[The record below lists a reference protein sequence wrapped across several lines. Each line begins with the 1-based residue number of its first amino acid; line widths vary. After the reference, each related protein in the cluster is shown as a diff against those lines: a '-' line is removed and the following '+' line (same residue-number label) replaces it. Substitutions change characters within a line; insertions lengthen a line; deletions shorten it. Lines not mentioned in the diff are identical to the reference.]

1 MKVKHKPLINPHRTF
16 EKKTINEL
24 NIHLISD
31 ISEIVFSFL
40 YYPCI
45 ICSMRISFFKT
56 DRLIM
61 NERFKKRRLR
71 DKNRRRD
78 SI

>member
-24 NIHLISD
+24 KKYIIPD
-31 ISEIVFSFL
+31 ISEIVFSYL

-45 ICSMRISFFKT
+45 ICSMNIRFFKT

-61 NERFKKRRLR
+61 SERFKKKRI
-71 DKNRRRD
+71 KERRD